1 MLIYRWSPHGS
12 KKIEDLI
19 ILESVGD
26 QYRQYTNTWIDSMM
40 NPTMITHD
48 QEPLQYDNF
57 LPCMLE
63 DHYNRKYAGSQYY
76 HSQHYKNI
84 IVNMNLRIALMT
96 PLNVYDK
103 VLLCHSE
110 QNSKELKKYEDA
122 GFIGVYYWCHAIIA
136 RDWFRYAQYDPKIRD
151 YNLDLIEQDFLVYN
165 RAWAGSRE
173 YRLKFVEM
181 LLNSGLNNVC
191 QTSFSDTD
199 SGIHYTD
206 YVFKNPELAINQF
219 DLHQYLPKNVATS
232 QYSADYESDDY
243 IKSGIEV
250 VLETLFD
257 DSRNH
262 LTEKTLRPIA
272 CGKPFMLVSSP
283 GSLAYLR
290 SYGFKTFNELIDESY
305 DTISDPIERLTAVI
319 SEMKRLSALSAN
331 DKKALWQKLHAIA
344 NYNKEL
350 FFSEGWHQTIE
361 NEYIENLTNAL
372 HQLEQTKL
380 GS

>member
-1 MLIYRWSPHGS
+1 
-12 KKIEDLI
+12 
-19 ILESVGD
+19 
-26 QYRQYTNTWIDSMM
+26 
-40 NPTMITHD
+40 
-48 QEPLQYDNF
+48 
-57 LPCMLE
+57 
-63 DHYNRKYAGSQYY
+63 
-76 HSQHYKNI
+76 
-84 IVNMNLRIALMT
+84 
-96 PLNVYDK
+96 
-103 VLLCHSE
+103 
-110 QNSKELKKYEDA
+110 
-122 GFIGVYYWCHAIIA
+122 
-136 RDWFRYAQYDPKIRD
+136 
-151 YNLDLIEQDFLVYN
+151 LDLIEQDFLVYN

-181 LLNSGLNNVC
+181 LLNSSLNNVC

-206 YVFKNPELAINQF
+206 YVFKNPELAINRF
-219 DLHQYLPKNVATS
+219 DLHQCLPKNVATS

-319 SEMKRLSALSAN
+319 SEMKRLSELSAN

-380 GS
+380 GSYWNKLFDPTINDEVIAAYQKNERGLQVDEWIKSNSAHRSSLTTVPSHSSPGSCSI